1 MSIFYILA
9 IIVIAI
15 FVIFF
20 WQFWPI
26 LIGGAGFTPTPV
38 NKVQLALKLA
48 EVNENDIFY
57 DLGCGF
63 GDVIR
68 EAEKKAKRVTGIE
81 IDPVRWLV
89 ARLRARKSKVLLR
102 DFFTIDLS
110 DANVIFIFQYNNVNE
125 KLYEK
130 FKKELK
136 PGTRIISYYWKI
148 NNVPIDK
155 TKEDIYLYLIK

>member
-20 WQFWPI
+20 WQFWPT

-38 NKVQLALKLA
+38 NKVLLALKLA
-48 EVNENDIFY
+48 EVDKNDIFY

-63 GDVIR
+63 GDVIK
-68 EAEKKAKRVTGIE
+68 EAEKKAKRVIGIE

-89 ARLRARKSKVLLR
+89 ARLRARKSEVLLR

>member
-1 MSIFYILA
+1 MWI
-9 IIVIAI
+9 
-15 FVIFF
+15 
-20 WQFWPI
+20 
-26 LIGGAGFTPTPV
+26 
-38 NKVQLALKLA
+38 
-48 EVNENDIFY
+48 
-57 DLGCGF
+57 

-68 EAEKKAKRVTGIE
+68 EARKKLRESLELKSILFVG
-81 IDPVRWLV
+81 WLLV
-89 ARLRARKSKVLLR
+89 CSARKSEVLLR

-148 NNVPIDK
+148 
-155 TKEDIYLYLIK
+155 

>member
-20 WQFWPI
+20 WQFWPT

-48 EVNENDIFY
+48 EVDKNDIFY

>member
-1 MSIFYILA
+1 MIFYVLA
-9 IIVIAI
+9 VFVAGI
-15 FVIFF
+15 FVVFF

-26 LIGGAGFTPTPV
+26 LIGGAGFTPTPIDKI
-38 NKVQLALKLA
+38 NKSLDLA
-48 EVNENDIFY
+48 ELNENDVFY

-63 GDVIR
+63 GDVLIQ
-68 EAEKKAKRVTGIE
+68 AEKRAKQSIGFEV
-81 IDPVRWLV
+81 DPLRWLV
-89 ARLRARKSKVLLR
+89 AKLRTKKSKVFLR
-102 DFFTIDLS
+102 DFFTMDLS
-110 DANVIFIFQYNNVNE
+110 DADVIFIFQYNNVNE

-155 TKEDIYLYLIK
+155 TIENIKLYLIK